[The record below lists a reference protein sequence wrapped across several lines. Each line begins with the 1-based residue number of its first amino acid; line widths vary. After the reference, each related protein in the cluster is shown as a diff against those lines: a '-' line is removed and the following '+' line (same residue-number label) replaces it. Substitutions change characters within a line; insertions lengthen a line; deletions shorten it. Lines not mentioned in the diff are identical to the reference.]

1 MIMYRYIDSTDDPFL
16 KNDEI
21 YQKIINQ
28 LDPIVSNL
36 NSEEDKQLMLKMI
49 SDSYHKYHNS
59 IRAKSESDAVMM
71 MSTIMSLLIAQSNEL
86 ERLGLLKG
94 KIDY

>member
-16 KNDEI
+16 KKDEI

-49 SDSYHKYHNS
+49 SDSYHKYQNS

-94 KIDY
+94 KVDY

>member
-1 MIMYRYIDSTDDPFL
+1 MYRYFDSSDDSFL

-21 YQKIINQ
+21 YQKIINK

-36 NSEEDKQLMLKMI
+36 NSEGDKQLMLKMI

-59 IRAKSESDAVMM
+59 IRAKSQSDTELM
-71 MSTIMSLLIAQSNEL
+71 MSTIMSLLIEQSNEL
-86 ERLGLLKG
+86 ERLRGT
-94 KIDY
+94 DRQ

>member
-1 MIMYRYIDSTDDPFL
+1 MYRYFDPSDDQFL
-16 KNDEI
+16 KNDET
-21 YQKIINQ
+21 YQRIVNQ
-28 LDPIVSNL
+28 LNPFILNL

-49 SDSYHKYHNS
+49 SDSYHKYQNS